1 MRTVETTAKTG
12 PDGVLRIEL
21 ATGQPDQTMRVTVTP
36 EPAGQDD
43 RQSRLVKA
51 GIRPPL
57 GWDNEQI
64 IPLKLGDPP
73 VSQTLVE
80 DRR

>member
-1 MRTVETTAKTG
+1 MHTLETRLRTG

-21 ATGQPDQTMRVTVTP
+21 ATGEPDRAMEVVVVAHPLGEPP
-36 EPAGQDD
+36 E
-43 RQSRLVKA
+43 QSRRARA
-51 GIRPPL
+51 GIRSPGPWNEDQPAPL
-57 GWDNEQI
+57 C
-64 IPLKLGDPP
+64 LGDPP